1 MTVERQADEGQT
13 SRRDFLKTTVVAG
26 TAFAVG
32 STLLSNAHAGGNDKV
47 LKVGLIGCGGR
58 GTGAAGDCVFS
69 SPNVQLVAMADVFK
83 DRWQGSLKSLKG
95 QERGRIEEGKK
106 ASAQRAKK
114 YNFPKK
120 EGDHIAVKEDQC
132 FDGLNAYERL
142 LKCDVDLVIQATPP
156 AFRPVHIPAI
166 IEAGKHL
173 FTEKP
178 VGVDSNGIMK
188 VLDAYEAAKT
198 KKLAVVAGTQRR
210 HQPSY
215 LEVMKRIQDGE
226 IGDIVAARCYWN
238 QGKLWDQP
246 RKDGWSDLEWHIRNW
261 LYFTYLS
268 GDHICEQH
276 VHNLDVVNWAMGA
289 HPVRAYGMGGRE
301 VRKDPKRFGNI
312 FDHFAIDYEFDNG
325 VHCMSMCR
333 QIEGTA
339 GNVSEVLVGTKG
351 VSINADG
358 RHSIK
363 QGKQTTWRWQGGRGL
378 PYVQEHAD
386 LIASIR
392 EGNPLNE
399 LKNVAE
405 STMTAILGRMS
416 AYTGK
421 SIPWD
426 KALKCRENLMPDP
439 LNFEASIPVAPVAV
453 PGETEI
459 PGLDLR

>member
-1 MTVERQADEGQT
+1 MTDERQANDGQS

-32 STLLSNAHAGGNDKV
+32 STLLSNAHAASNDKV
-47 LKVGLIGCGGR
+47 IKVGLIGCGSR

-83 DRWQGSLKSLKG
+83 DRWQGSLKELKK
-95 QERGRIEEGKK
+95 QERQRIEEAKK
-106 ASAQRAKK
+106 HPERAKK

-120 EGDHIAVKEDQC
+120 AGDHIAVKEDQC

-156 AFRPVHIPAI
+156 GFRPVHIPAI

-178 VGVDSNGIMK
+178 VGVDSAGIQK
-188 VLDAYEAAKT
+188 ILDAAEAATK

-215 LEVMKRIQDGE
+215 LEVMKRIKDGE

-238 QGKLWDQP
+238 QGELWDKA
-246 RKDGWSDLEWHIRNW
+246 RAKGWSDLEWHIRNW

-276 VHNLDVVNWAMGA
+276 VHNLDVVNWAMDA
-289 HPVRAYGMGGRE
+289 HPVKAVGMGGRE

-312 FDHFAIDYEFDNG
+312 FDHFAIDYEYDNG

-333 QIEGTA
+333 QIQGCD

-358 RHSIK
+358 HHVIK
-363 QGKQTTWRWQGGRGL
+363 KGNKTTWRWTKGRGL
-378 PYVQEHAD
+378 PYVQEHTD

-392 EGNPLNE
+392 AGEPLNE
-399 LKNVAE
+399 LKRIAE

-416 AYTGK
+416 AYIGK
-421 SIPWD
+421 GVAYD
-426 KALKCRENLMPDP
+426 KAMKCQENLMPTK
-439 LNFEASIPVAPVAV
+439 LNFEDTIPIPNVAV

-459 PGLDLR
+459 PNLDLT

>member
-1 MTVERQADEGQT
+1 MTDERQANEGQS

-26 TAFAVG
+26 TAFAVS
-32 STLLSNAHAGGNDKV
+32 STLLSNAHAAGSEKV
-47 LKVGLIGCGGR
+47 LKVGLIGCGNR

-83 DRWQGSLKSLKG
+83 DRLQSSLKELKK
-95 QERGRIEEGKK
+95 QEKKRIEEGKK
-106 ASAQRAKK
+106 NTKLAKQ

-120 EGDHIAVKEDQC
+120 AGDHIAVKEEHC
-132 FDGLNAYERL
+132 FDGLDAYERL

-156 AFRPVHIPAI
+156 GFRPIHIPAI

-178 VGVDSNGIMK
+178 VAADSAGVQKI
-188 VLDAYEAAKT
+188 LDAADAAKE
-198 KKLAVVAGTQRR
+198 KKLGVVAGTQRR

-215 LEVMKRIQDGE
+215 LEVMKRIKDGE
-226 IGDIVAARCYWN
+226 VGDIVAARCYWN
-238 QGKLWDQP
+238 QGRLWDQP
-246 RKDGWSDLEWHIRNW
+246 RKTGWSDLEWHIRNW

-276 VHNLDVVNWAMGA
+276 VHNLDVVNWALDA
-289 HPVRAYGMGGRE
+289 HPIKAVGMGGRE

-312 FDHFAIDYEFDNG
+312 FDHFAVDYEYPNG

-333 QIEGTA
+333 QIEGCA

-358 RHSIK
+358 HHVFK
-363 QGKQTTWRWQGGRGL
+363 KGNKTTWRWTHGRGL
-378 PYVQEHAD
+378 PYVQEHTD

-392 EGNPLNE
+392 AGEPLNE
-399 LKNVAE
+399 LKRIAE

-416 AYTGK
+416 AYIGK
-421 SIPWD
+421 RVAYD
-426 KALKCRENLMPDP
+426 KALKCQENLMPAK
-439 LNFEASIPVAPVAV
+439 LSFEASISIPEVAV
-453 PGETEI
+453 PGQTEI
-459 PGLDLR
+459 ENLDLKD